1 MAFRKVIVSD
11 RCKLEYSLN
20 CLVCRKT
27 DSQHKVLLDEIKLL
41 IINSPQVS
49 FTSALMIEL
58 MKRKIKVLFMDE
70 KHNPEGELVPYQNN
84 YYSYRKIKEQLAID
98 ETIKNNLWSYIIREK
113 ILNQA
118 KNLRFND
125 YLKEEAMLLDY
136 ADNIEAGDSSNREG
150 HSAKVYFNALFGME
164 FSRRDD
170 NTINKYLNYGYAI
183 VLSSINRQIKALGY
197 LTELGIHHIGESN
210 SFNLS
215 YDLMEPLRP
224 LVDSYVL
231 KGLIDES
238 NFKRAFVDM
247 LSQMVIYNERS
258 IYLDNAIDLYVE
270 DMMLYLKTGDLSK
283 IRFIEYEL

>member
-98 ETIKNNLWSYIIREK
+98 ETIKNNLWSCIIREK

-125 YLKEEAMLLDY
+125 HLKEEAILFDY
-136 ADNIEAGDSSNREG
+136 ANNIEEGDSTNREG
-150 HSAKVYFNALFGME
+150 HSAKVYFNALFGMN

-170 NTINKYLNYGYAI
+170 NMINKYLNYGYAI

-215 YDLMEPLRP
+215 CDLMEPLRP

-247 LSQMVIYNERS
+247 LSQMVVYNERS

>member
-84 YYSYRKIKEQLAID
+84 YYSYRKIKEQLAFD
-98 ETIKNNLWSYIIREK
+98 EAIKNNLWSYIIREK

-118 KNLRFND
+118 RNLKLND
-125 YLKEEAMLLDY
+125 NLKEEAMLLDY
-136 ADNIEAGDSSNREG
+136 ADNIEPGDSSNREG
-150 HSAKVYFNALFGME
+150 HSAKVYFNALFGMN

-210 SFNLS
+210 PFNLS
-215 YDLMEPLRP
+215 CDLMEPLRP

-238 NFKRAFVDM
+238 NFKRTFVDM

>member
-11 RCKLEYSLN
+11 RCKLEYFLN

-125 YLKEEAMLLDY
+125 NLKEEAMLLDY
-136 ADNIEAGDSSNREG
+136 ANNIEEGDSSNREG
-150 HSAKVYFNALFGME
+150 HSAKVYFNALFGMN

-170 NTINKYLNYGYAI
+170 NMINKYLNYGYAI

-210 SFNLS
+210 PFNLS
-215 YDLMEPLRP
+215 CNLMEPLRP

-231 KGLIDES
+231 KGLIEES
-238 NFKRAFVDM
+238 NFKRTFVDM
-247 LSQMVIYNERS
+247 LS
-258 IYLDNAIDLYVE
+258 
-270 DMMLYLKTGDLSK
+270 
-283 IRFIEYEL
+283 